1 MQDRLLQDRLLNEFI
16 EKEEV
21 AVRVLEK
28 WADAIGDR
36 IFFYYGE
43 EDQAL
48 TFRQFNAMTNQIA
61 RNLMAQGVEKGDR
74 VCVFLKN
81 PLVTTLAMLGIWKA
95 GGVFSPVNF
104 NYHGKLLSY
113 QINDTRPRLVIS
125 ERELVP
131 RLNAIK
137 EELEPIPVLVYDPRE
152 GDHDYHDQ
160 LRHHRLDPHFPEIP
174 FDRMLEG
181 DDSNLDIPLNYWDT
195 ANIIYTSGTTGPA
208 KGVVQSYR
216 WMHGYTYGLRVML
229 TQEDV
234 IYNDLPLYHV
244 GGAFANVIRALYV
257 GCTVAVWDKFSPGQ
271 FWQRIR
277 KSGASTAIL
286 LDVMI
291 PWLMKAAP
299 SPDDRLNTLNKVYMQ
314 PLPQYYLDVAKRFAF
329 DFVLAGFGQTESGN
343 GFRGIIQA
351 LDADEGTPPE
361 LYKGYSRE
369 EFLQIAERYGVP
381 VRRKTEQLA
390 KGFMGKPSFFLEAA
404 ILNERDEPCAPGE
417 VGEIAFRPKVPYL
430 FLTEYFGKPEATAK
444 TFRNFWFHTGDAGYM
459 DEDGTFYFVD
469 RMGNVIRRR
478 GENISSYQVEDILN
492 GHPEVELSAAF
503 PIPADEGDE
512 DEIVA
517 FVVRKEGSGLTE
529 EGLRR
534 WIEAEMPRFMWPKYI
549 RLVEEIPRTPTNK
562 IEKYKLREQILRE
575 VAGE

>member
-21 AVRVLEK
+21 VVRTLEK

-48 TFRQFNAMTNQIA
+48 SYRQFNAMTNQIA

-137 EELEPIPVLVYDPRE
+137 DELEPIPVIVYDPRE

-277 KSGASTAIL
+277 TSGASTAIL

-291 PWLMKAAP
+291 PWLMKADL

-329 DFVLAGFGQTESGN
+329 DFLLAGFGQTESGN

-381 VRRKTEQLA
+381 VRHKTEQLA

-478 GENISSYQVEDILN
+478 GENISSYQIEDILN

-517 FVVRKEGSGLTE
+517 FVVRKEGSALTE

>member
-1 MQDRLLQDRLLNEFI
+1 MVQDRLLNEFI

-21 AVRVLEK
+21 VVRVLEK

-48 TFRQFNAMTNQIA
+48 TYRQFNAMTNQIA

-113 QINDTRPRLVIS
+113 QINDTRPRLIIS
-125 ERELVP
+125 EREMVP
-131 RLNAIK
+131 QLNAIK
-137 EELEPIPVLVYDPRE
+137 EELERIPVIVYDPRE

-160 LRHHRLDPHFPEIP
+160 LRHNRLDPHFPEIP

-181 DDSNLDIPLNYWDT
+181 DDRNLDIPLHYWDT
-195 ANIIYTSGTTGPA
+195 ANIVYTSGTTGPA

-271 FWQRIR
+271 FWERIR
-277 KSGASTAIL
+277 TSGASTAIL

-291 PWLMKAAP
+291 PWLMKAEP
-299 SPDDRLNTLNKVYMQ
+299 SPNDRLNTLNKVYMQ

-369 EFLQIAERYGVP
+369 EFLRIAERYGVP
-381 VRRKTEQLA
+381 VRHKTEQLE
-390 KGFMGKPSFFLEAA
+390 KGFMGKPSFFLEAV

-417 VGEIAFRPKVPYL
+417 MGEIAFRPKVPYL

-478 GENISSYQVEDILN
+478 GENISSYQIEDILN
-492 GHPEVELSAAF
+492 GHPEVEMSAAF

-517 FVVRKEGSGLTE
+517 FVVRKEGSALTE

-562 IEKYKLREQILRE
+562 IEKYKLREEILRE